1 MYPRSNANR
10 DSRSPQV
17 TRDSSFNLKSSINN
31 DEDSSS
37 KAGKFLKVMLQVH
50 AGSGHTIK

>member
-1 MYPRSNANR
+1 MYPRSNANG